1 MSPAARLMSGIILII
16 VPTIQYGGYFHDA
29 DRGIVDRL
37 LSRSTRGG
45 GHDHANRDSSWLQV
59 RSGVDVR
66 HTERRWPPSS
76 GAPYCAGTNDS
87 AASACTI
94 GVLTRNQMAWRAGR
108 NSSVST
114 VPAAVPPIR
123 VQAIDPQNTEVVSG
137 MNASTAARAVRRT
150 GRARCTVASTTAS

>member
-45 GHDHANRDSSWLQV
+45 GHDHCNRASSWIQV
-59 RSGVDVR
+59 RSGLDVR
-66 HTERRWPPSS
+66 HTERRWPPGS
-76 GAPYCAGTNDS
+76 GAPYCAGANDS

-94 GVLTRNQMAWRAGR
+94 GVLTRNQMA
-108 NSSVST
+108 
-114 VPAAVPPIR
+114 
-123 VQAIDPQNTEVVSG
+123 
-137 MNASTAARAVRRT
+137 
-150 GRARCTVASTTAS
+150 